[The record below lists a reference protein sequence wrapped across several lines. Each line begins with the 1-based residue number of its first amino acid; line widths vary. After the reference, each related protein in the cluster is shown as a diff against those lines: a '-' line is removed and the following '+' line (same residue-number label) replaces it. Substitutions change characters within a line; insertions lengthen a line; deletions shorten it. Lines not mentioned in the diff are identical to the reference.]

1 MQRPLADKVLI
12 AVLLPLIAVCTFL
25 HLREVRRS
33 GLPQP
38 PVYATSRGA
47 DAYPV
52 VGGLRFERGAD
63 WAGLE
68 LGDRLIR
75 IGDTDLRGAGYIGFD
90 AHALHEAGAAGAA
103 PLVFE
108 RTGQRREM
116 SLAMQR
122 PALPWYRVPFLL
134 SFVAVALLVLWHS
147 PGSVRAR
154 LMFVGFVS
162 FACVE
167 TPFYGGT
174 PLQTYAHAALFHLG
188 GPVAVGL
195 LLAFFAQLPAEVPHE
210 RRASPWW
217 GLLGVLFLAVRV
229 PYFLDA
235 PIPARLAPAAV
246 LASDLLFFAVGF
258 GLVGWNVAH
267 ANPIGRRRV
276 RWVVAGALLG
286 LGPMAVTLSLRSLL
300 DPATYH
306 QLFEYSAICAV
317 LLPLGFVVS
326 ITRANLLDIDRLL
339 SATTAYSLAI
349 AGAVAAALA
358 LVPPIGRAVAGALDL
373 ELHLAQTTVALV
385 LAGIAVPFGRRLQ
398 PLIERAFFPGRV
410 TLDRGFRQ
418 LLRDASEC
426 DEPSEVLALVQSRI
440 ESLLGLRSCVLFEPG
455 EHGFAARVPA
465 NAPHFSHGSALV
477 RLLERDPVPLRT
489 AHAELARALPEL
501 PAADAEALAA
511 LDARVLLPVRAGKD
525 LAAILALGPKRTG
538 DLFPTTE
545 LTLLGD
551 VAETASAELGRLR
564 EREALAS
571 VRAHAAQLEHLTEE
585 AQAANRAK
593 SRFLAAASHDLRQP
607 LHALGLFTDRLTD
620 HVTGDVGRALAEQVQ
635 TTTRALRQQ
644 LDALLDLSRLDAGGV
659 EPDLRTFALG
669 PELARLAAEW
679 SVAAR
684 EKGLAFR
691 FEPLEAQVV
700 SDPVLLAR
708 VIQNLLANA
717 VRYTSAGEVVLRTRR
732 DGAQLAIEVADSGPG
747 IPRDRQREIFS
758 EFYRLDPRAG
768 DGGLGLGLAIV
779 ERTSR
784 LLGHALVLESE
795 PQRGSLFRVTVPL
808 AGDAPAPGAHEP
820 QTAAIIPAGLA
831 GRRVLVVEDEP
842 AVLDAMRGLLE
853 SWGCRVSVAHDI
865 AAATD
870 SLSGGGGPPDAIIA
884 DYRLGAAE
892 TGLDAIERIRVLSGV
907 DVPAVLVSGEAA
919 RDSLRAIR
927 ESGLR
932 YLPKPV
938 PPAKLRALLAELLRR
953 ESGGAP
959 H

>member
-1 MQRPLADKVLI
+1 MQRPRADKALI
-12 AVLLPLIAVCTFL
+12 AVLLPLIAACTFL

-52 VGGLRFERGAD
+52 VGGLRSERGAD
-63 WAGLE
+63 WSGLE

-75 IGDTDLRGAGYIGFD
+75 IGDTDLRGTGYVGFD
-90 AHALHEAGAAGAA
+90 AHALYEAGAVGVAR
-103 PLVFE
+103 LVFE
-108 RTGQRREM
+108 RDGQRREM
-116 SLAMQR
+116 SLKMQP

-134 SFVAVALLVLWHS
+134 SFVVVALLVLWRS
-147 PGSVRAR
+147 PGSLRAR
-154 LMFVGFVS
+154 LMFAGFVS

-167 TPFYGGT
+167 TPFYGGP
-174 PLQTYAHAALFHLG
+174 PLQTYAHAAIFHLG
-188 GPVAVGL
+188 GPIAVGL
-195 LLAFFAQLPAEVPHE
+195 LLAFFALLPAEVPPE
-210 RRASPWW
+210 RRVSPWW
-217 GLLGVLFLAVRV
+217 GLLGILFLVARI

-235 PIPARLAPAAV
+235 PIPARLAPTTT
-246 LASDLLFFAVGF
+246 LASDLLFLSVGF

-267 ANPIGRRRV
+267 AHPIGRRRV
-276 RWVVAGALLG
+276 RWAVAGAVLG
-286 LGPMAVTLSLRSLL
+286 LGPMTLTLSLRAFL
-300 DPATYH
+300 DPATYRR
-306 QLFEYSAICAV
+306 LFEYSAICAV
-317 LLPLGFVVS
+317 LLPLGLVVS

-349 AGAVAAALA
+349 AGAVGTALA

-373 ELHLAQTTVALV
+373 ELRVAQTFVALV
-385 LAGIAVPFGRRLQ
+385 LAGIAVPFGRWLH
-398 PLIERAFFPGRV
+398 PLIERAFFPERV
-410 TLDRGFRQ
+410 ALDRGFRR

-426 DEPSEVLALVQSRI
+426 NEPSAVLALVHSRI
-440 ESLLGLRSCVLFEPG
+440 ESLLGLDSCVLLEPG

-465 NAPHFSHGSALV
+465 GTPKFSRESELV
-477 RLLERDPVPLRT
+477 RLLERDPVPLRAT
-489 AHAELARALPEL
+489 RAELARALPEL
-501 PAADAEALAA
+501 PTAETEALAT
-511 LDARVLLPVRAGKD
+511 LDARVLVPIRAGKD
-525 LAAILALGPKRTG
+525 LAAILALGRKRTG
-538 DLFPTTE
+538 DLFPTAE
-545 LTLLGD
+545 LTLLEA
-551 VAETASAELGRLR
+551 VAEKASAEIGRLL
-564 EREALAS
+564 EREALESA
-571 VRAHAAQLEHLTEE
+571 REHAARLESITEQ

-620 HVTGDVGRALAEQVQ
+620 HVSGDVGRALAEQVQ
-635 TTTRALRQQ
+635 TTTRALRHQ
-644 LDALLDLSRLDAGGV
+644 LDALLDLSRLDAGGI
-659 EPDLRTFALG
+659 EPDVRTFALG

-691 FEPLEAQVV
+691 FEPLDAHVV
-700 SDPVLLAR
+700 SDPLLLAR

-717 VRYTSAGEVVLRTRR
+717 VRYTTAGEVVLRARR
-732 DGAQLAIEVADSGPG
+732 DGGQLAIEVADSGPG

-779 ERTSR
+779 ERTTR
-784 LLGHALVLESE
+784 LLGHALCLESE

-808 AGDAPAPGAHEP
+808 ATDAPTPRSREP
-820 QTAAIIPAGLA
+820 QSSAIPTGLA

-870 SLSGGGGPPDAIIA
+870 SLSTVGGPPDAIIA

-892 TGLDAIERIRVLSGV
+892 TGLDAIERIRLLSGI

-953 ESGGAP
+953 DGGAST